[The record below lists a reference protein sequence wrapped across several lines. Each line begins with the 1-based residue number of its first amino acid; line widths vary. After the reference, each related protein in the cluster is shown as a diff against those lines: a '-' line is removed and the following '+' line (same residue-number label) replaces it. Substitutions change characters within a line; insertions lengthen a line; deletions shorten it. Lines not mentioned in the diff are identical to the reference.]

1 VSSAGVPF
9 RNGNYVYI
17 APSDS
22 VKARMIFAFV
32 ASFCET
38 GFTPSTTMAR
48 IHVLSEQVAN
58 KIAAGEVVERPAS
71 VVKELLENSLD
82 AGAKRLK
89 IQIEA
94 GGKKFIQITDD
105 GCGMV
110 RDDALLAFERHA
122 TSKIK
127 DAEDLLNISTLGFRG
142 EALPSIASV
151 SRLRLETRAADQ
163 DSGTIVEIAGGR
175 IFRVEDAGLP
185 AGTSIAVRDLF
196 FNTPARKKFL
206 KSESTELSHIASLV
220 THYALAHPDKH
231 FELHSAT
238 NAVLVAPPVGTY
250 SDRVYQVFGKETLDQ
265 LISVAAELPLERI
278 GLPQPPPWR
287 REKDDEQ
294 AGRDPGFL
302 RLHGFVSKPE
312 IQKLNRNSIYT
323 FVNGRLI
330 RDRLIQHALTEAYR
344 NIIPPTVFPVVL
356 LFLEMPNAEV
366 DINVHPSKT
375 EVRFRQQTVMHDF
388 VRDSV
393 RAALMKARPVPQFV
407 TEIRAHPTASPSLT
421 PGARAAFAESA
432 APARILYG
440 QTAPADFMLQA
451 PPQPVIDGRLQFDES
466 ITIEANAAIPVA
478 RFPRQTFGGAVPEPS
493 VDGCAGPIADEIET
507 EAIPTLSS
515 LKPLGQLRESF
526 ILAVNHDGL
535 WIIDQHVAHERVL
548 FEKVLRQRAEQ
559 QVESQRLLMP
569 IVIELTPAQQAVFAE
584 ISDELGKNGFEAE
597 PFGTRSIAIK
607 IAPAGV
613 EAGQVEKMLHELLDQ
628 FAREDQALNLD
639 QIRTRI
645 AASIACHAAIK
656 VNMPLEQNKMEWLLR
671 ELAKTDCPMSC
682 PHGRPVVLRYSM
694 KDIQRAFKRI

>member
-1 VSSAGVPF
+1 MG
-9 RNGNYVYI
+9 
-17 APSDS
+17 
-22 VKARMIFAFV
+22 
-32 ASFCET
+32 
-38 GFTPSTTMAR
+38 R
-48 IHVLSEQVAN
+48 IHVLPEHVAN

-82 AGAKRLK
+82 AGSTRIR
-89 IQIEA
+89 IQVEA
-94 GGKKFIQITDD
+94 GGKKLIQITDD

-127 DAEDLLNISTLGFRG
+127 NAEDLLNIATLGFRG

-151 SRLRLETRAADQ
+151 CRLRLETQATDQ
-163 DSGTIVEIAGGR
+163 RSGTVIEINGGK
-175 IFRVEDAGLP
+175 IFRVEEAGLP
-185 AGTSIAVRDLF
+185 AGTSITIRDLF

-206 KSESTELSHIASLV
+206 KAESTELSHIASLV
-220 THYALAHPDKH
+220 THYALAHPEKH

-238 NAVLVAPPVGTY
+238 NAMLIAPPVAGY
-250 SDRVYQVFGKETLDQ
+250 SERVYQVFGKDTLDQ
-265 LISVAAELPLERI
+265 LISLAAELPLAHV

-287 REKDDEQ
+287 RAKQEEDATPVE
-294 AGRDPGFL
+294 PGHL

-330 RDRLIQHALTEAYR
+330 RDRLIHHALTEAYR
-344 NIIPPTVFPVVL
+344 NILPPTVFPVVL

-366 DINVHPSKT
+366 DVNVHPSKT
-375 EVRFRQQTVMHDF
+375 EVRFRQQSVMHDF
-388 VRDSV
+388 LRDSV

-421 PGARAAFAESA
+421 PGAGVAAAEAKAGWQYGAA
-432 APARILYG
+432 APQEFA
-440 QTAPADFMLQA
+440 LQA
-451 PPQPVIDGRLQFDES
+451 APQPVIAERFQFSEG
-466 ITIEANAAIPVA
+466 IEVAANGAIPVA
-478 RFPRQTFGGAVPEPS
+478 RFPRQTFGGSVEAPEAKH
-493 VDGCAGPIADEIET
+493 CAPAIADEPESLG
-507 EAIPTLSS
+507 EIPSLSS

-535 WIIDQHVAHERVL
+535 WIVDQHVAHERVL
-548 FEKVLRQRAEQ
+548 FERIQKQRAQ
-559 QVESQRLLMP
+559 QSVESQRLLMP
-569 IVIELTPAQQAVFAE
+569 IVIDLTPAQQPVFAE
-584 ISDELGKNGFEAE
+584 VSDELQKNGFEAE

-613 EAGQVEKMLHELLDQ
+613 QAPAIEHMLHELLDQ
-628 FAREDQALNLD
+628 FSREDQALNLD
-639 QIRTRI
+639 QIRGRI

-656 VNMPLEQNKMEWLLR
+656 VNMPLEQNKMEWLLQ
-671 ELAKTDCPMSC
+671 ELAKTDCPMTC